1 MEYYSLAT
9 KWVFLFFLS
18 QTSFL
23 CLFNLLSLVLPYIA
37 YNVWNENNFAKM
49 LLTK

>member
-1 MEYYSLAT
+1 MDYYSLAT
-9 KWVFLFFLS
+9 KWVFNFFSLS
-18 QTSFL
+18 QISFL

-49 LLTK
+49 LF